1 MRTPIALTIAV
12 VSACD
17 GASSGGLSIAGGS
30 LVSLSEKETA
40 QLTVSG
46 AESVTVTSADP
57 VPDWVHVDHSQ
68 ITLTPDCS
76 VVPGTDG
83 PPKLFELEVSDG
95 HSSIPLLVQV
105 RPSGVGECAPSM
117 RACVTSDPCVQNTP
131 VTCTP
136 DKAISGPID
145 VTDSSST
152 QSLFLTVVNPDA
164 GDTVLALPTTDAPL
178 TLHPTSSKAK
188 TTYCTDLPARAIVGA
203 FTISY
208 VLGRMP
214 DNDTPIIST
223 GAFRLK
229 WNIGP
234 GRKAGLELAM
244 CASKDQPCMIKRGAN
259 NNWCIETNPV
269 RDDPTIGFRAWVAPG
284 AVSPGPNGQSI
295 VVQLVSQDGPVL
307 VSPDRKA
314 TTVDLTYSIDQ
325 INAPPVVTADVGT
338 GTPPYTFVLLDP
350 QKAPPQNQLATTT
363 VQVAQSCP

>member
-40 QLTVSG
+40 QLAVSG
-46 AESVTVTSADP
+46 AESVTVTSGNDP

-76 VVPGTDG
+76 VVTGTEG

-95 HSSIPLLVQV
+95 RSSIPLLVQV

-117 RACVTSDPCVQNTP
+117 RACVTSDPCAQNTQ

-136 DKAISGPID
+136 DKAISGPIE
-145 VTDSSST
+145 VADSASKQT
-152 QSLFLTVVNPDA
+152 LFLTVVNPDA
-164 GDTVLALPTTDAPL
+164 GDTVKALPTTDAPL
-178 TLHPTSSKAK
+178 IFHPTVSTEK
-188 TTYCTDLPARAIVGA
+188 TTFCADLPARAIVGA

-208 VLGRMP
+208 VLGRMA
-214 DNDTPIIST
+214 DNDAPIIGT
-223 GAFRLK
+223 GAFRFK
-229 WNIGP
+229 WNLAGK
-234 GRKAGLELAM
+234 KAGLELAM
-244 CASKDQPCMIKRGAN
+244 CASQDQPCTITRAAN
-259 NNWCIETNPV
+259 SNWCIETNLV

-284 AVSPGPNGQSI
+284 AVSPPPNGQTI
-295 VVQLVSQDGPVL
+295 TVRLVSQDGPLL
-307 VSPDRKA
+307 VSPDQKA

-325 INAPPVVTADVGT
+325 INTPPVVTADVGT

-350 QKAPPQNQLATTT
+350 MKAPPQNLLAQTT
-363 VQVAQSCP
+363 VQVATSCP